1 MTDYITVARPYA
13 KAVFLIAK
21 EENTISGWSNLLAVL
36 DEISAD
42 VEASDFISRP
52 DFSLQE
58 KTQFLQT
65 AVAALLKR
73 KLTNQEANFLSVI
86 LSAKRYEVF
95 PSIRQAYDEMVL
107 SDESIIEVDLVS
119 AFEVKE
125 TENEMFVKALE
136 KHFQKSIKLNV
147 SVDPNLIG
155 GAVVKAGDWVM
166 DGSVK
171 GRLEQMTSFLVQSA

>member
-65 AVAALLKR
+65 AVATLLKR

-125 TENEMFVKALE
+125 SENEMFVKALE

-155 GAVVKAGDWVM
+155 GAVIKAGDWVM

>member
-21 EENTISGWSNLLAVL
+21 EENSISGWSNLLAIL

-42 VEASDFISRP
+42 AEASDFISRP
-52 DFSLQE
+52 DFSLKE

-65 AVAALLKR
+65 TVATLLKR
-73 KLTNQEANFLSVI
+73 ELTNQEANFLSVI
-86 LSAKRYEVF
+86 LSAKRYDVL
-95 PSIRQAYDEMVL
+95 SSVRQAYDEMVL
-107 SDESIIEVDLVS
+107 SDESIVEVDLIS

-125 TENEMFVKALE
+125 LEHDMFIKALE
-136 KHFQKSIKLNV
+136 KHFQKGIKLNV
-147 SVDPNLIG
+147 SIDPNLIG
-155 GAVVKAGDWVM
+155 GAVIKAGDWVM

-171 GRLEQMTSFLVQSA
+171 GRIEHMTSFLVQSA

>member
-21 EENTISGWSNLLAVL
+21 EENSISGWSNLLAVL

-65 AVAALLKR
+65 AVATLLKR

-86 LSAKRYEVF
+86 LSAKRYEMF

-107 SDESIIEVDLVS
+107 SDESIIEVELVS

-125 TENEMFVKALE
+125 SENEMFVKALE

-147 SVDPNLIG
+147 SIDPNLIG
-155 GAVVKAGDWVM
+155 GAVIKAGDWVM
-166 DGSVK
+166 DGSIK

>member
-65 AVAALLKR
+65 AVATLLKR

-86 LSAKRYEVF
+86 LSAKRYDVF

-107 SDESIIEVDLVS
+107 SDEAIIEVDLVS

-155 GAVVKAGDWVM
+155 GAVIKAGDWVM

>member
-65 AVAALLKR
+65 AVTTLLKR

-86 LSAKRYEVF
+86 LEAKRYEVF
-95 PSIRQAYDEMVL
+95 SSIRQAYDEMVL
-107 SDESIIEVDLVS
+107 SDESIVEVDLVS

-125 TENEMFVKALE
+125 AENEMFVKALE

-155 GAVVKAGDWVM
+155 GAVIKAGDWVM

>member
-65 AVAALLKR
+65 AVTTLLKR

-86 LSAKRYEVF
+86 LSAKRYEIL
-95 PSIRQAYDEMVL
+95 PSVRHAYDEMVL
-107 SDESIIEVDLVS
+107 SDEAIVEVDLVS
-119 AFEVKE
+119 AFEMKE
-125 TENEMFVKALE
+125 SDNEMFVKALE

-155 GAVVKAGDWVM
+155 GAVIKAGDWVM
-166 DGSVK
+166 DGSIK

>member
-42 VEASDFISRP
+42 VEASDFITRP

-73 KLTNQEANFLSVI
+73 QLTNQEANFLSVI
-86 LSAKRYEVF
+86 LDAKRYEAF
-95 PSIRQAYDEMVL
+95 PSIRQIFDEMVL
-107 SDESIIEVDLVS
+107 VDESIVEAELVS
-119 AFEVKE
+119 AFEVQE
-125 TENEMFVKALE
+125 SEYEMFVKALE

-147 SVDPNLIG
+147 SVDPSLIG
-155 GAVVKAGDWVM
+155 GAVVKSGDWVM

-171 GRLEQMTSFLVQSA
+171 GRLEEMSSFLVQPA

>member
-13 KAVFLIAK
+13 KAVFIIAK
-21 EENTISGWSNLLAVL
+21 EENSISGWSNLLAIL

-65 AVAALLKR
+65 AVATLLKR

-86 LSAKRYEVF
+86 LEAKRYDVF

-107 SDESIIEVDLVS
+107 SDESILEVELIS

-147 SVDPNLIG
+147 SIDPNLIG

>member
-36 DEISAD
+36 DELSAD

-65 AVAALLKR
+65 AVATLLKR

-86 LSAKRYEVF
+86 LSAKRYDVF

-107 SDESIIEVDLVS
+107 SDESIIEVELVS

-125 TENEMFVKALE
+125 SENEMFVKALE

-147 SVDPNLIG
+147 SIDPNLIG
-155 GAVVKAGDWVM
+155 GAVIKAGDWVM
-166 DGSVK
+166 DGSVR

>member
-65 AVAALLKR
+65 AVATLLKR

>member
-21 EENTISGWSNLLAVL
+21 EENSISGWSNLLAVL

-42 VEASDFISRP
+42 LEASDFISRP

-65 AVAALLKR
+65 AVATLLKR
-73 KLTNQEANFLSVI
+73 KLTNQEANFLSII
-86 LSAKRYEVF
+86 LNAKRYDVL
-95 PSIRQAYDEMVL
+95 PSVRQAYDEMVL
-107 SDESIIEVDLVS
+107 LDESIVEVELVS

-125 TENEMFVKALE
+125 SENEMFVKALE

-155 GAVVKAGDWVM
+155 GAVIKAGDWVM

>member
-21 EENTISGWSNLLAVL
+21 EENSISGWSNLLAVL

-42 VEASDFISRP
+42 LEASDFISRP

-73 KLTNQEANFLSVI
+73 ELTNQEANFLSVI
-86 LSAKRYEVF
+86 LGAKRYDVL
-95 PSIRQAYDEMVL
+95 PSVRHAYDEMVL
-107 SDESIIEVDLVS
+107 SDESIVEVELVS

-125 TENEMFVKALE
+125 TENKMFVKALE

-147 SVDPNLIG
+147 SIDPSLIG
-155 GAVVKAGDWVM
+155 GAVIKSGDWVL

>member
-65 AVAALLKR
+65 AVATLLKR

-86 LSAKRYEVF
+86 LEAKRYEVF

-107 SDESIIEVDLVS
+107 SDESIVEVDLVS

-125 TENEMFVKALE
+125 AENEMFVKALE

-155 GAVVKAGDWVM
+155 GAVIKAGDWVM

>member
-21 EENTISGWSNLLAVL
+21 EENTISGWGNLLAVL

-65 AVAALLKR
+65 AVATLLKR

-86 LSAKRYEVF
+86 LSAKRYDVF
-95 PSIRQAYDEMVL
+95 PAIRQAYDEMVL
-107 SDESIIEVDLVS
+107 SDESIVEVDLVS

-125 TENEMFVKALE
+125 AENEMFVKALE

-155 GAVVKAGDWVM
+155 GAVIKAGDWVM
-166 DGSVK
+166 DGSVR